1 MTDREVSRLEWMG
14 DGSWGSHHVSC
25 CWILGTPDLGSSGS
39 GRRRRFQ
46 TIWDQALHKWS
57 RECNQSP
64 QLLLGS
70 VEAEENSAPTAPS
83 VTQNTWVSASSGW
96 NPSIQAQTSIR
107 SDQQTTLWPDLITG
121 SWLSPGETQSTV
133 LTLKFKHHSFLKL
146 TYFTKFYNSPR
157 VFSDWDF

>member
-83 VTQNTWVSASSGW
+83 VTQNTWVSASSGR
-96 NPSIQAQTSIR
+96 NPSIRPSGPNINPIRSANYFMTWSYHRVLALSWGNPEYCFNAQIQTSFI
-107 SDQQTTLWPDLITG
+107 SKINLLHK
-121 SWLSPGETQSTV
+121 V
-133 LTLKFKHHSFLKL
+133 LKFFSSF
-146 TYFTKFYNSPR
+146 
-157 VFSDWDF
+157 